1 MRQLTVGL
9 FCKLVHLL
17 LTQTSIAINTRVGI
31 RSRLLSLL
39 LLVPRSAAVSTS
51 HCAAAAAAAAATAD
65 VTQFSLS
72 ELSELKTNSAG
83 ERYRYRTTASF
94 EAMNFPRKYTRS
106 NSILKHLTL

>member
-39 LLVPRSAAVSTS
+39 LLVPRSAAVGTS
-51 HCAAAAAAAAATAD
+51 HCAAAAAAATAD

-94 EAMNFPRKYTRS
+94 EAMNFPRKYARS

>member
-51 HCAAAAAAAAATAD
+51 HCAAAAAATAD

-94 EAMNFPRKYTRS
+94 EAMNFPRKYARS